1 MLTRAFTIVV
11 ATLLTVAPI
20 ALTAD
25 SAAELERYG
34 RILAHGSAGNQLE
47 YRGLQGRWR
56 SYRLRFVLRSVP
68 PAEAQRLAQR
78 WQTQFCSPELRQ
90 LLSGLK
96 VRRVTGTL
104 EGAAS
109 TPVLAECR

>member
-1 MLTRAFTIVV
+1 MQIRALTTIV
-11 ATLLTVAPI
+11 ATLVAVAPI

-25 SAAELERYG
+25 SAVELERYG
-34 RILAHGSAGNQLE
+34 RMLAHSSAGNQLE

-56 SYRLRFVLRSVP
+56 SYRLRFELRAVP

-90 LLSGLK
+90 VLRGLK

>member
-1 MLTRAFTIVV
+1 MWTRALIVIAATLVV
-11 ATLLTVAPI
+11 AAPI

-25 SAAELERYG
+25 TTVELERYG
-34 RILAHGSAGNQLE
+34 RIFAHSSAGNQLE

-56 SYRLRFVLRSVP
+56 SYRLRFVLRTAA

-90 LLSGLK
+90 LLRGLK
-96 VRRVTGTL
+96 VRRITGVL